1 MLEYL
6 NIMITINDDDD
17 DDDDDDDNKEQSSH
31 HYKWFSGR
39 SSEK

>member
-6 NIMITINDDDD
+6 NIMITINDDD